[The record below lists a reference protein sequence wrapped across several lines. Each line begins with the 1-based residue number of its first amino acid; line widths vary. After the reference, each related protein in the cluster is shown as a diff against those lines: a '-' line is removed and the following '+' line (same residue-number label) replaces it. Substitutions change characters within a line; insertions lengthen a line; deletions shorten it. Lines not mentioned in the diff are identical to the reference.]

1 MIINLKVNGENIKV
15 EVKADEYLSETL
27 RNNGYKSIKRGCD
40 KSTCGACT
48 VLVEGEPVLSC
59 SYFSHRAEGKNI
71 TTLEGVYEEAEKL
84 GQYIINEGAD
94 QCGFCTPSLA
104 LTTIA
109 MKKELENPTEDDI
122 KHYINGNLCRCTG
135 YQAQMKGI
143 KKYLEVE

>member
-1 MIINLKVNGENIKV
+1 MIISLKVNGKDMRLD
-15 EVKADEYLSETL
+15 VKADEYLSDTL
-27 RNNGYKSIKRGCD
+27 RRKGYKSIKRGCD

-48 VLVEGEPVLSC
+48 VLVDGKPVLSC
-59 SYFSHRAEGKNI
+59 SYFSHRAEGKSI

-84 GQYIINEGAD
+84 GEYIVNEGAD

-109 MKKELENPTEDDI
+109 MKNELENPTDEDI

-135 YQAQMKGI
+135 YESQMKAI